1 MKLLFDLTG
10 RASQLLAV
18 IARLLIGAL
27 VLLVVSDVAVR
38 NLGMRPLGWAVN
50 TSEFFLLYI
59 TFLSMPWLIRSK
71 GHVFVEFLRIALPA
85 SAKKVLAR
93 IVYLGCMAL
102 CLYLGWVA
110 LNSLTL
116 AVQRGTYE
124 MRTFDIPKW
133 VVFTPMVVAFFLS
146 ALEWLRFAMGYD
158 DMYERDLMEVGGH

>member
-1 MKLLFDLTG
+1 MNLLFDLTG
-10 RASQLLAV
+10 RASQLLAA

-59 TFLSMPWLIRSK
+59 TFCSMPWLIRTK
-71 GHVFVEFLRIALPA
+71 GHVFVEFLRIALPREA
-85 SAKKVLAR
+85 QKVLAR
-93 IVYLGCMAL
+93 VVYLGCMVL

-110 LNSLTL
+110 LNSLML
-116 AVQRGTYE
+116 AIGRGTYE

-133 VVFTPMVVAFFLS
+133 VVFAPMVAAFGLS
-146 ALEWLRFAMGYD
+146 ALEWLRFALGYD
-158 DMYERDLMEVGGH
+158 DMYDRDLMEVGGH

>member
-1 MKLLFDLTG
+1 MNLLFDLTG

-59 TFLSMPWLIRSK
+59 TFCSMPWLIRNK
-71 GHVFVEFLRIALPA
+71 GHVFVEFLRIALPREA
-85 SAKKVLAR
+85 QKVLAR
-93 IVYLGCMAL
+93 IVYLGCMVL

-110 LNSLTL
+110 LNSLML
-116 AVQRGTYE
+116 AIARGTYE

-133 VVFTPMVVAFFLS
+133 VVFAPMVAAFGLS
-146 ALEWLRFAMGYD
+146 ALEWLRFALGYD
-158 DMYERDLMEVGGH
+158 DMYDRDLMEVGGH